1 MLFRSVRQEIRKHRK
16 GSQHA
21 ADAGKLSLDEL
32 LFDVPD
38 KLVKI
43 LNRDLEAS
51 GIPKRDDR
59 GHTLDVHALRQT
71 FGTMLSTNGV
81 APRTAMSAM
90 RHSSIDLTM
99 SVYTDPRLLDVYGA

>member
-1 MLFRSVRQEIRKHRK
+1 MR
-16 GSQHA
+16 
-21 ADAGKLSLDEL
+21 
-32 LFDVPD
+32 
-38 KLVKI
+38 I
-43 LNRDLEAS
+43 LNRDLEAA